1 MQHFMKQ
8 SRLSFASGV
17 ATAPAGVEEEFAAS
31 FQLGTGSTPGADM
44 GIFSHYP
51 EFGDFIRETDTTFP
65 YFTVQAGKIYAAPT
79 AAMPDGPGVLIGVT
93 VPQIPDST
101 DDDIEIGD
109 TALDDVMILASSVI
123 RGEIPLAAISLP
135 YLPPRTRAKAKA

>member
-65 YFTVQAGKIYAAPT
+65 YFTVQAGKIYAKPLT
-79 AAMPDGPGVLIGVT
+79 SIPDGPATLIGVT
-93 VPQIPDST
+93 VPQIPDSS
-101 DDDIEIGD
+101 DDDIDIGD
-109 TALDDVMILASSVI
+109 TALDDVILLASSVL

-135 YLPPRTRAKAKA
+135 YLPPRTRTRPKA